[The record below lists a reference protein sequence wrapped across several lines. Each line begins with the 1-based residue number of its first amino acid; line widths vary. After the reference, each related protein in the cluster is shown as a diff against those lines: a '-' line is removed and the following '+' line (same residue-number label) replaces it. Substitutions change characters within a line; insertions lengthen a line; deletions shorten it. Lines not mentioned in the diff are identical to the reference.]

1 MKCAACGS
9 TALVG
14 GKLVGEDVIG
24 FQPGDAPWL
33 KRIFAV
39 GNRDISAYGCLHCQ
53 HLQLAVEFSE
63 SDLKPFEWGLQ
74 LHGADA
80 HGSGCLPR
88 QKEVQVQ
95 NPVKTYSVHIRR

>member
-9 TALVG
+9 TALVE

-63 SDLKPFEWGLQ
+63 SDLERYQQFEGEQPNVLERINSEP
-74 LHGADA
+74 GEPE
-80 HGSGCLPR
+80 G
-88 QKEVQVQ
+88 
-95 NPVKTYSVHIRR
+95 